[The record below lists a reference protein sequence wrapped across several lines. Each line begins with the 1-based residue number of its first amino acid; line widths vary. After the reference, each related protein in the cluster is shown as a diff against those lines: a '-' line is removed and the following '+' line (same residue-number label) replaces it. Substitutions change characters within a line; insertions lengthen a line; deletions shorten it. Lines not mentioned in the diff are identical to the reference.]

1 MSELK
6 RYQVAF
12 VREEDGELE
21 VIKTFNERDDRAAIR
36 YCDRHY
42 RGEAWYL
49 FDSEGKHVN
58 VGKR

>member
-12 VREEDGELE
+12 CREEDGEFDVVE
-21 VIKTFNERDDRAAIR
+21 EFHEHDDRAAIR
-36 YCDRHY
+36 YCDKHY

-58 VGKR
+58 RGE